1 MNIDELREKSVED
14 LQEELLTLHKDQFNY
29 RMQNSAGQLGQV
41 HLVKAVRKDIARLK
55 TIITEKQ
62 NLKAEKD
69 KSEK

>member
-1 MNIDELREKSVED
+1 MNIDELREKSIED

-62 NLKAEKD
+62 NLKAGKD
-69 KSEK
+69 KSET

>member
-1 MNIDELREKSVED
+1 MNIDELREKSIED

-55 TIITEKQ
+55 TIISEKR
-62 NLKAEKD
+62 NLKVEKD

>member
-14 LQEELLTLHKDQFNY
+14 LQEELLTLHKSQFNY

-41 HLVKAVRKDIARLK
+41 HLIKAVRKDIARLK

-69 KSEK
+69 KSET

>member
-1 MNIDELREKSVED
+1 MTVDELREKSLED
-14 LQEELLTLHKDQFNY
+14 LQEELQTLNKDQFNY

-55 TIITEKQ
+55 TIITEKR
-62 NLKAEKD
+62 NSKAEKD